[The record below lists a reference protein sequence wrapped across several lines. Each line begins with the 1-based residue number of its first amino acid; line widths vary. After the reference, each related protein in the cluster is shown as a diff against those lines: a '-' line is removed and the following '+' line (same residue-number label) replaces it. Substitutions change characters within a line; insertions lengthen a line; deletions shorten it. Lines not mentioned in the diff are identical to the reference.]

1 MTVNILDLK
10 VYTPT
15 KLILDEDV
23 KKLKLKGREGNI
35 TFLPNHIDYISSFN
49 SNIITYINEYDIKK
63 YIMVDDGILIKYS
76 NRIRITTNKAVVGNS
91 IEEVKNKMNNIT
103 SENEEIKGEITQN
116 LEQLEYYLFNDLVKL
131 K

>member
-35 TFLPNHIDYISSFN
+35 TFLPNHIDYI
-49 SNIITYINEYDIKK
+49 
-63 YIMVDDGILIKYS
+63 
-76 NRIRITTNKAVVGNS
+76 
-91 IEEVKNKMNNIT
+91 
-103 SENEEIKGEITQN
+103 
-116 LEQLEYYLFNDLVKL
+116 
-131 K
+131 

>member
-76 NRIRITTNKAVVGNS
+76 NNIQ
-91 IEEVKNKMNNIT
+91 IEMI
-103 SENEEIKGEITQN
+103 
-116 LEQLEYYLFNDLVKL
+116 L
-131 K
+131 KKF